1 MTILCLHVVSKEI
14 KKLKGTPVAEI
25 EECLETREIVAVNI
39 AGDCVEST
47 NITSEVVTQNEVAAM
62 KKIC

>member
-1 MTILCLHVVSKEI
+1 MIWLELRVSDWT
-14 KKLKGTPVAEI
+14 TPIAEI
-25 EECLETREIVAVNI
+25 EECLEIREIVAVNI